1 MSLATRLS
9 LFFMAA
15 LAVVLLGFSST
26 LYYLGWSYLHARLDD
41 RLVKALDTLTAAV
54 EIDDD
59 ELEWKPKDRHITL
72 DSDAGVEHVRWA
84 VQDVNGRIIDR
95 SVNSMGDDAPFRVD
109 PGLFPPVQH
118 DRTSMAE
125 TSDWRLARRHLR
137 LEDLLKMGKG
147 KSKSKKLEPDDNDDD
162 YLELIFTAALSPE
175 PVHASLNRLA
185 IALAAV
191 SLSLLLLGAALARR
205 LCRRALAPI
214 ASLAKSARRKAA
226 TDDQGG
232 LPNPKTGDELE
243 DLGRA
248 FNALLD
254 RRREALERQQ
264 RFAGD
269 ASHQLRTPLAGLLSL
284 VEVTRRRP
292 RTTPEYER
300 ALDQVH
306 REAKRLNQIIES
318 LLFLARAEAEAAP
331 LDREPI
337 DLAAWAPDV
346 LGRWL
351 RHPRADDLHYEGPE
365 QGVWAAAHPPLLAQA
380 VENLV
385 DNALKYS
392 DPGEPVVVSVASEP
406 GASTLSVADRGSG
419 MTAEE
424 VAAVFEPFYRSPQA
438 RLRGSPGAGLGL
450 SVAERIV
457 RASGGSIQVE
467 SVPDLGSRFTIRLP
481 EAPPGTVERASAQ
494 GAAAA
499 R

>member
-9 LFFMAA
+9 LFFLAA

-26 LYYLGWSYLHARLDD
+26 LYYLGRSHLNAQLDERLE
-41 RLVKALDTLTAAV
+41 RGLDTLTAAV

-59 ELEWKPKDRHITL
+59 ELGWKPADRHITL
-72 DSDAGVEHVRWA
+72 GVDAGVEQIRWF
-84 VQDVNGRIIDR
+84 VQDDRGRIIDR
-95 SVNSMGDDAPFRVD
+95 SANSLDDDAPIRVD
-109 PGLFPPVQH
+109 PSLFPPVPNDQ
-118 DRTSMAE
+118 TAVAE
-125 TSDWRLARRHLR
+125 IPGWHLARRHLR
-137 LEDLLKMGKG
+137 LEDLLRLGKWEIG
-147 KSKSKKLEPDDNDDD
+147 EIEDAPDDDD
-162 YLELIFTAALSPE
+162 YLELIFTVALSPA
-175 PVHASLNRLA
+175 PVHASLGRLA
-185 IALAAV
+185 LALAAV
-191 SLSLLLLGAALARR
+191 SLGLLLISAVLGRR

-232 LPNPKTGDELE
+232 LPTPRTGDELE
-243 DLGRA
+243 ELGRA

-292 RTTPEYER
+292 RSSPEYEH

-306 REAKRLNQIIES
+306 REARRLNQIIES
-318 LLFLARAEAEAAP
+318 LLFLVRAEAEAAP
-331 LDREPI
+331 LEREPI
-337 DLAAWAPDV
+337 DLAVWTPEI

-351 RHPRADDLHYEGPE
+351 RHPRADDLRYEGPDH
-365 QGVWAAAHPPLLAQA
+365 GVWTSAHPPLLAQA
-380 VENLV
+380 LENLV

-392 DPGEPVVVSVASEP
+392 EPGSPVVVSVQNESA
-406 GASTLSVADRGSG
+406 AATLTVSDQGRG

-424 VAAVFEPFYRSPQA
+424 LGSVFEPFYRSPQA

-450 SVAERIV
+450 SVAERV
-457 RASGGSIQVE
+457 VHASGGSIQVASVPNLGSQFTVRLPATPQRVVE
-467 SVPDLGSRFTIRLP
+467 SVDAEPATI
-481 EAPPGTVERASAQ
+481 
-494 GAAAA
+494 A

>member
-15 LAVVLLGFSST
+15 LAVVLLGFSAT
-26 LYYLGWSYLHARLDD
+26 LYYLGWSYLHARLDE

-59 ELEWKPKDRHITL
+59 ELEWRPKDRHITL
-72 DSDAGVEHVRWA
+72 GLDAEVEHVRWA
-84 VQDVNGRIIDR
+84 VQDAEGRIIDR
-95 SVNSMGDDAPFRVD
+95 SVNSMGDDTPFHVE
-109 PGLFPPVQH
+109 PGLFPPVPN
-118 DRTSMAE
+118 DRTAMAE
-125 TSDWRLARRHLR
+125 IPGWRLARRHLR
-137 LEDLLKMGKG
+137 LEDLLRLGKWEG
-147 KSKSKKLEPDDNDDD
+147 KELAPSPDDGDH
-162 YLELIFTAALSPE
+162 LELIFTVALSPE

-185 IALAAV
+185 LALTVV
-191 SLSLLLLGAALARR
+191 SLSLLLLGAILAGR
-205 LCRRALAPI
+205 LCRQALAPI

-226 TDDQGG
+226 SDDQGG
-232 LPNPKTGDELE
+232 LPTPRTGDELE

-292 RTTPEYER
+292 RSAPEYEH

-306 REAKRLNQIIES
+306 REARRLNQIIES
-318 LLFLARAEAEAAP
+318 LLFLVRAEADAAP
-331 LDREPI
+331 LEREPI
-337 DLAAWAPDV
+337 DLAVWAPEV
-346 LGRWL
+346 LGRWS
-351 RHPRADDLHYEGPE
+351 RHPRADDLRYEGPDH
-365 QGVWAAAHPPLLAQA
+365 GVWASAHPPLLAQA
-380 VENLV
+380 LENLV

-392 DPGEPVVVSVASEP
+392 DPGAPVTLSVGSES
-406 GASTLSVADRGSG
+406 GASTLTVADRGRG

-424 VAAVFEPFYRSPQA
+424 IASAFEPFYRSPQA

-457 RASGGSIQVE
+457 VASGGSIHVE
-467 SVPDLGSRFTIRLP
+467 SVPDLGSRFTIKLP
-481 EAPPGTVERASAQ
+481 EAPPRAVERVDVEQAVI
-494 GAAAA
+494 A